1 VTEGES
7 EEAKEIDVEIIS
19 MKLIK
24 RTFVDAKGNSVT
36 ERTAPT
42 CQQPFR
48 LEELKLAG
56 LCCVYG

>member
-48 LEELKLAG
+48 RLVSTCWVLLAA
-56 LCCVYG
+56 

>member
-1 VTEGES
+1 MTEGES

-48 LEELKLAG
+48 LEEL
-56 LCCVYG
+56 